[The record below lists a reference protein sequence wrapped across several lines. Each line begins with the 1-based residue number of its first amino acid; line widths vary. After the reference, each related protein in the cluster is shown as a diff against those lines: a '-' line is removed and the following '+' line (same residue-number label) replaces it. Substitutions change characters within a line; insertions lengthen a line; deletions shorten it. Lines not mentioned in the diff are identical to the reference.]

1 MSMRRITA
9 AASALPTGSE
19 GATFPAVSCPI
30 VDRWNRRFGVGREGL
45 SRPAGLAVDLAG
57 YGLGAMLA
65 WVAGLRGG
73 KAVHPAGVVHRARL
87 VIDGEGAAPR
97 GSTLLDEPAA
107 WPVIVRF
114 SRSVGLPRP
123 LPDLLGMS
131 LRVLDAYGPDRHQD
145 VLMVSSVDLPV
156 LHHIFVPAGDVQQ
169 RPYSS
174 SLPYRVGGGES
185 VLLGVMPDA
194 RSPRPPGDDEF
205 ERLDRAAATGR
216 LRFGFG
222 VAPIGGRFRRVATLE
237 VAERLPDTLDALRF
251 NPFNCGG
258 GLEPAGWLNRLR
270 DYAYPLSQ
278 AAWGRGERARAQER
292 ADRELR
298 AGHLGPDGP
307 ALAGDRAS

>member
-1 MSMRRITA
+1 VPPLGHNA
-9 AASALPTGSE
+9 
-19 GATFPAVSCPI
+19 
-30 VDRWNRRFGVGREGL
+30 REGL
-45 SRPAGLAVDLAG
+45 GRPAARAVDLAG
-57 YGLGAMLA
+57 YGIGGVLA
-65 WVAGLRGG
+65 AVARLRGG
-73 KAVHPAGVVHRARL
+73 KAVHPAGVVYRARL
-87 VIDGEGAAPR
+87 VVDAAGAAPR
-97 GSTLLDEPAA
+97 GATLLDEPAT
-107 WPVIVRF
+107 WPALVRF

-123 LPDLLGMS
+123 LPDLLGVS
-131 LRVLDAYGPDRHQD
+131 LRVLDAYGDGRHQD

-174 SLPYRVGGGES
+174 SLPYRVGGES
-185 VLLGVMPDA
+185 VLLGVMPDP
-194 RSPRPPGDDEF
+194 RSPRPPGEDEF

-216 LRFGFG
+216 LRFGVG

-278 AAWGRGERARAQER
+278 AAWGRGERARAQEL

-298 AGHLGPDGP
+298 AGHLRPDGR
-307 ALAGDRAS
+307 ALAGRAEHA